1 MVQIHAL
8 LVLKSQDKKPI
19 ILTGYV
25 AANDW
30 TTYFFKNYVAEYVEF
45 FAKTLALKTP
55 PGTRIQVKGENNG
68 KVGDFIGYI
77 HSRMSGF
84 STVLITDQDY
94 PSRIAFNILQK
105 ISSDFEEYNNW
116 KSRTFD
122 EVTKDYELDHMYL
135 KYFKKY
141 VSEYQDPIKTDKI
154 LQIKKDLEE
163 TKTIMLN
170 SIDSLL
176 DRGEKLEKLVEQTD
190 LLSGEAK
197 IFYKKAEGMNC
208 CTIL

>member
-1 MVQIHAL
+1 MVQIYAL
-8 LVLKSQDKKPI
+8 LVLKTQDKKPI
-19 ILTGYV
+19 ILTGHV
-25 AANDW
+25 VANDW
-30 TTYFFKNYVAEYVEF
+30 TTYFFRNYIVEYVQF
-45 FAKTLALKTP
+45 FAKTLAIRTS
-55 PGTRIQVKGENNG
+55 PGTRIRVKGEDKG
-68 KVGDFIGYI
+68 KEGDFIGYI
-77 HSRMSGF
+77 HSRMSGI

-105 ISSDFEEYNNW
+105 ISCDFEEYKTI

-135 KYFKKY
+135 KYLKTY
-141 VSEYQDPIKTDKI
+141 VSDYQDPIKTDKI
-154 LQIKKDLEE
+154 LKIQKDLEE
-163 TKTIMLN
+163 TNTIMLN

-197 IFYKKAEGMNC
+197 IFYKKAEGLNC
-208 CTIL
+208 CVIL